1 MKNQYKPRKD
11 KPIHRAKAILGE
23 NKIVDRHPSSA
34 VPVFI
39 VFLSMCLIATYLW
52 FDSGKH
58 GQEIEEEYLAPV
70 QLAQDPSA
78 GLQEA
83 IKRRAYEDIQG
94 IVEDID
100 EASLNAV
107 FNGMTPVMT
116 AASVGD
122 ARIVELLLNNGANPN
137 NRGSAD
143 RTALQYA
150 AEKNHIAVARKLL
163 EFGADIDAC
172 DNTRLTPLI
181 MAADRGYTDLGIFL
195 IESGADVNIQHVQG
209 WTALI
214 DAASNGNMQ
223 LVQHLLAAGADRES
237 STSSGWRAIDF
248 ARQNK
253 HEDIVAL
260 LAE

>member
-1 MKNQYKPRKD
+1 MDNPV
-11 KPIHRAKAILGE
+11 HRTKTILGDY
-23 NKIVDRHPSSA
+23 KIVDRKPSSG

-52 FDSGKH
+52 FDSGEH
-58 GQEIEEEYLAPV
+58 AQETEVEHLASGQV
-70 QLAQDPSA
+70 AQDPSA
-78 GLQEA
+78 SLQAA
-83 IKRRAYEDIQG
+83 IKGGSFKDIQG

-100 EASLNAV
+100 EAALNAV

-116 AASVGD
+116 ASSVGD

-137 NRGSAD
+137 KRGSAD

-163 EFGADIDAC
+163 EFGADIDAY

-181 MAADRGYTDLGIFL
+181 MAADRAYTDLGILL

-214 DAASNGNMQ
+214 DAASNGNMK
-223 LVQHLLAAGADRES
+223 LVRHLLTAGADRES

-253 HEDIVAL
+253 HEEIVVL
-260 LAE
+260 LAEYDAL

>member
-1 MKNQYKPRKD
+1 MHNPV
-11 KPIHRAKAILGE
+11 HRTKAILGD
-23 NKIVDRHPSSA
+23 NKIVDRKPSSGA
-34 VPVFI
+34 PVFI
-39 VFLSMCLIATYLW
+39 VFLSLCLIATYLW
-52 FDSGKH
+52 FDPGEHAQETEAGHLASG
-58 GQEIEEEYLAPV
+58 QVAR
-70 QLAQDPSA
+70 DPSA
-78 GLQEA
+78 SLQAA
-83 IKRRAYEDIQG
+83 IKGGSFKDIQG
-94 IVEDID
+94 IVEHID
-100 EASLNAV
+100 EVSLNTV

-116 AASVGD
+116 ASSVGD

-137 NRGSAD
+137 KRGSAD

-163 EFGADIDAC
+163 EFGADIDAY

-181 MAADRGYTDLGIFL
+181 MAADRGYTDLGILL

-214 DAASNGNMQ
+214 DAASNGNMK
-223 LVQHLLAAGADRES
+223 LVRHLLTAGADRET

-253 HEDIVAL
+253 HEEIVVL
-260 LAE
+260 LAD

>member
-1 MKNQYKPRKD
+1 MDNPV
-11 KPIHRAKAILGE
+11 HRTKATRDD
-23 NKIVDRHPSSA
+23 NKTVHRHPSSG

-39 VFLSMCLIATYLW
+39 VFLTMCLIVTYLW

-58 GQEIEEEYLAPV
+58 RQETEKEYLAPG
-70 QLAQDPSA
+70 QLVQDPIA
-78 GLQEA
+78 GLQDA

-94 IVEDID
+94 IVENID
-100 EASLNAV
+100 EVSLNAV

-122 ARIVELLLNNGANPN
+122 VRIVELLLNNGANPDK
-137 NRGSAD
+137 RGSAD

-150 AEKNHIAVARKLL
+150 AEKNHIAVARILL
-163 EFGADIDAC
+163 EFGADIDAY

-181 MAADRGYTDLGIFL
+181 MAADRGYTDLGIYL
-195 IESGADVNIQHVQG
+195 IESGADVNIQHEQG

-223 LVQHLLAAGADRES
+223 LVQHLLTAGADRES

-253 HEDIVAL
+253 HEDVVAL
-260 LAE
+260 LTE